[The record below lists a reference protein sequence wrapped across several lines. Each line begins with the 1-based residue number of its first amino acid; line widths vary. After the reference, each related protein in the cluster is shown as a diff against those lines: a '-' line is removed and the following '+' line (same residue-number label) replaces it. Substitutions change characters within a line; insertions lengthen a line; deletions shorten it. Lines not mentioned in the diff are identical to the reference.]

1 MTIYYIIIYKVY
13 DALYS
18 GGIAVCVKGDK
29 SLGILSKIES
39 GHCAVLGLGISNRPL
54 IDVLRNLGAKKIT
67 AYDKKTKEE
76 LSPYSLELEKSG
88 VELVTGDGYLDSI
101 EGDVIFRSPGI
112 RPDVASIRRA
122 VENGAILTSEME
134 LFMELTPATVIG
146 VTGSDGKTTTT
157 TLTYKILCEEYKKR
171 GRGNVYVG
179 GNIGKPLL
187 SDVDKMTADD
197 IVVLELSS
205 FQLYTFSRSPK
216 ISAIT
221 NISPNHLDWHTDMNE
236 YISSKRN
243 IFSHEPSKAL
253 VLNADSDEEAK
264 LCVPDGLD
272 ITYFSSTAR
281 SYAETVKE
289 KTGKCSAVFEKDGKI
304 VFCECNESICRE
316 IISVSDIKLPGR
328 HNVENYMTAIAL
340 TKDLVGSE
348 SVSAVAR
355 SFGGVEHRLE
365 FVRELDGVRYYNS
378 SIDSS
383 PSRTA
388 AALSALKGN
397 RTVVICGGYD
407 KHIPFEP
414 LAAALC
420 EHAVGVVIT
429 GATSNKIYEAIKACS
444 EFSVEKLSIIL
455 ESDFERAVYF
465 ARELARSVSADTVL
479 LSPACASF
487 DAFRN
492 FEERGKR
499 FKETVMSFQ

>member
-1 MTIYYIIIYKVY
+1 MRKN
-13 DALYS
+13 
-18 GGIAVCVKGDK
+18 DK
-29 SLGILSKIES
+29 SLETLSRIS
-39 GHCAVLGLGISNRPL
+39 GGHCAVLGLGISNRPL
-54 IDVLRNLGAKKIT
+54 IDVLRDLGAKKIT
-67 AYDKKTKEE
+67 VHDKKTKEE
-76 LSPYSLELEKSG
+76 LAPYSTELEKSG

-101 EGDVIFRSPGI
+101 QGDVIFRSPGI

-122 VENGAILTSEME
+122 IENGAVLTSEME

-157 TLTYKILCEEYKKR
+157 TLTYKILCEECRKR
-171 GRGNVYVG
+171 GMGNVYVG

-187 SDVDKMTADD
+187 SDVGKMTADD
-197 IVVLELSS
+197 FAVLELSS

-236 YISSKRN
+236 YITSKCN
-243 IFSHEPSKAL
+243 IFLHEPSRQL
-253 VLNADSDEEAK
+253 ILNADSAEEMGI
-264 LCVPDGLD
+264 CVPEGLD

-281 SYAETVKE
+281 SYAETVRKKE
-289 KTGKCSAVFEKDGKI
+289 GKCSAVFEKDGKI
-304 VFCECNESICRE
+304 VLCDGDEEACRE
-316 IISVSDIKLPGR
+316 MVSVSDIKLPGR

-340 TKDLVGSE
+340 TKDLVGCE
-348 SVSAVAR
+348 SVRTVAR

-365 FVRELDGVRYYNS
+365 FVRELDGVKYYNS

-388 AALSALKGN
+388 AALSALNGSK
-397 RTVVICGGYD
+397 TVVICGGYD

-414 LAAALC
+414 LADALC
-420 EHAVGVVIT
+420 EYAVGAVII
-429 GATSNKIYEAIKACS
+429 GATANKIYEAIKACPD
-444 EFSVEKLSIIL
+444 FSGEKLSIIL
-455 ESDFERAVYF
+455 ESDFERSVYL
-465 ARELARSVSADTVL
+465 ARELARSISADTVL

-499 FKETVMSFQ
+499 FKETVMGLR